1 MFVCLFVCLKHVQWQ
16 VIGKEK
22 RRNKW
27 KHNQGM
33 RGRTIIEVINFAV
46 IHSFLIMTEF
56 VRNRRTGKGFEPYNF
71 FYIPLHY
78 GFCAS

>member
-1 MFVCLFVCLKHVQWQ
+1 MDCLFEACSVASDWK
-16 VIGKEK
+16 GETEK
-22 RRNKW
+22 QRETQSRNE
-27 KHNQGM
+27 GS
-33 RGRTIIEVINFAV
+33 TIIEVINFAV